1 METENKAIIETT
13 LELVKIDSRNR
24 PNGEDEISSYIA
36 DFLEK
41 IGIDSVIISHEN
53 NRKSLIAY
61 YPGLDSSKNLLM
73 CGHMDTINLN
83 MLPDSE
89 DKIGPNIRDD
99 KLYGLGSSDMKGG
112 IASMLYSLKYLIED
126 NYKPKYDIFFAFT
139 GDEEADKTGAL
150 YLLENELINDT
161 KLMVVGEPTNLNL
174 GLGSKGQI
182 WLEVK
187 FKGKAAHGSTP
198 EKGKNAIIMAMNF
211 ISSILIPD
219 FFVKNDKFF
228 PKSSINIGF
237 LNAPG
242 FFNIVQDTCVVGVDI
257 RLSPPETV
265 ENVQDRLKEILS
277 AIFKKNEYEMNI
289 IDSLNPSFIQPESRV
304 AREIKKIIGQYTP
317 GKRKISLSYA
327 TDGSVLNT
335 YASVPVVILGP
346 GIPDVIHSREE
357 YIPIENI
364 INCTKIYADIIMNI
378 GKII

>member
-1 METENKAIIETT
+1 METENKDIIETT
-13 LELVKIDSRNR
+13 VELVKIDSRNR
-24 PNGEDEISSYIA
+24 PHGEDEVSAYIA

-41 IGIDSVIISHEN
+41 IRIDNAIIPHEN
-53 NRKSLIAY
+53 NRKSLVAY
-61 YPGLDSSKNLLM
+61 YPGLDSSKNLLI
-73 CGHMDTINLN
+73 CGHMDTINLD
-83 MLPDSE
+83 MVLDSE
-89 DKIGPNIRDD
+89 DKIMTNI
-99 KLYGLGSSDMKGG
+99 KENKIYGHGSSDMKGG
-112 IASMLYSLKYLIED
+112 IASMLYSLKYLVED
-126 NYKPKYDIFFAFT
+126 NYKPKYDIFFAYT

-150 YLLENELINDT
+150 YLLDNELINNT
-161 KLMVVGEPTNLNL
+161 KLMIVGEPTNLNL
-174 GLGSKGQI
+174 GLGAKGQI

-198 EKGKNAIIMAMNF
+198 EKGKNAIIMAINF
-211 ISSILIPD
+211 ISNILNSD

-228 PKSSINIGF
+228 PKSSVNIGF

-242 FFNIVQDTCVVGVDI
+242 FFNIVQDTCIAGIDI

-265 ENVQDRLKEILS
+265 ENVKEKLKEILAS
-277 AIFKKNEYEMNI
+277 EFKKNEYELNI
-289 IDSLNPSFIQPESRV
+289 IDSLNPSFIQPESRI
-304 AREIKKIIGQYTP
+304 AKEIKKIIGQYAP
-317 GKRKISLSYA
+317 GKRKISLSFA

-378 GKII
+378 NKII